1 MNAHINNVQIIKK
14 DGIPIFAVIPYENFL
29 SFYHQDTG
37 EDTIPQEVAEKAI
50 LQDIP
55 LIKAWRLHMGLT
67 QKNVAQ
73 KARITQAALS
83 QMERTENQNKT
94 ATLKKLAAALNVSVE
109 QLID

>member
-1 MNAHINNVQIIKK
+1 MQSPFAAVAAIQGEHQPVQ
-14 DGIPIFAVIPYENFL
+14 PHPV
-29 SFYHQDTG
+29 Q
-37 EDTIPQEVAEKAI
+37 
-50 LQDIP
+50 
-55 LIKAWRLHMGLT
+55 LT
-67 QKNVAQ
+67 QKNVVQ